1 MEIKTESNQIY
12 SPIRDKWL
20 VLKPEEE
27 VRQRYVCRLVDSYG
41 YGIKQMGEE
50 VKVTNSHAGKVLL
63 VQILLFGEMRRIN
76 EKGKNALIVVECKAE
91 NVTIRQADLF
101 SRL

>member
-1 MEIKTESNQIY
+1 MEIKIESNQIY

-41 YGIKQMGEE
+41 YDIKQMGEE
-50 VKVTNSHAGKVLL
+50 VKVTNS
-63 VQILLFGEMRRIN
+63 
-76 EKGKNALIVVECKAE
+76 
-91 NVTIRQADLF
+91 
-101 SRL
+101 